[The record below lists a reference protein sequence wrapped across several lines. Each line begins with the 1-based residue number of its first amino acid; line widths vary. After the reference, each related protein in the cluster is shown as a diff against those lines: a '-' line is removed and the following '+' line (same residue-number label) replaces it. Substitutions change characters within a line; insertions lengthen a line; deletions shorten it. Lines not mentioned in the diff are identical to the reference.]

1 MRSTRMI
8 IKKGGERKSISFVI
22 SRQIS
27 DRSEKEWRRQVTKT
41 KKLIFAI
48 KITLHMPI
56 NVTLTQYICVI
67 VGADYYGA
75 GTLSETI
82 RAEEAA
88 R

>member
-1 MRSTRMI
+1 MAKT
-8 IKKGGERKSISFVI
+8 GN
-22 SRQIS
+22 
-27 DRSEKEWRRQVTKT
+27 KT